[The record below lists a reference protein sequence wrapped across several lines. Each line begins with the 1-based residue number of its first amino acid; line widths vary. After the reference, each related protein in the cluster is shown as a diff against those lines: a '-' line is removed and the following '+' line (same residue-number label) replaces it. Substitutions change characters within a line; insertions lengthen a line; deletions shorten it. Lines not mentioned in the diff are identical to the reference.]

1 MKLREEISTTKKKKD
16 TKAREETTS
25 EYYFDRL
32 KTRLGEIYRIN
43 RFTTR
48 PGEMKTPGMGIPS
61 ALYSSVFSVPS
72 VAEKN
77 YLPKGSQRKTRITR
91 QQIQAKHSRL
101 FPYLTKASFQPVNC
115 VQTHRH
121 THIEYAP

>member
-16 TKAREETTS
+16 TKAREETTP
-25 EYYFDRL
+25 EYYFDR
-32 KTRLGEIYRIN
+32 IYRIN

-77 YLPKGSQRKTRITR
+77 YLPKGSQRKT
-91 QQIQAKHSRL
+91 
-101 FPYLTKASFQPVNC
+101 
-115 VQTHRH
+115 
-121 THIEYAP
+121 